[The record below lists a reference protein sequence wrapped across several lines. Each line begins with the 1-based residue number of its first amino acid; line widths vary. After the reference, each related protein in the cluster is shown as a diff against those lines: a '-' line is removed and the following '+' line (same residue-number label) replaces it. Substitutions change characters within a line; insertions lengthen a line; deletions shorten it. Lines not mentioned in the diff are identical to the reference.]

1 LFKQIK
7 ITKLAENENSISHSS
22 DIDSC
27 EEEELWDSD
36 DDENDSNDTESDTD
50 SIVDI
55 EELSKNFDDG
65 NLALFKHC
73 KNYNDKFG
81 NKITFDKENN
91 SNEKKSDDEIVM
103 EFAFTEKDLY
113 DFSRPICANVEAEIS
128 SIGNPVNMA
137 GSTYIENLSIEL
149 GYYLVLFNRLVIKRG
164 IRGRKTRNQ
173 GMIFGGFKIS
183 GGITPRFDPK
193 RGGTDKINL
202 FCLNSYSPRKVP
214 PFSPRKVSPRLPF
227 PRVLG
232 QNGG

>member
-1 LFKQIK
+1 MFKQIK
-7 ITKLAENENSISHSS
+7 ITRLAENENSTSHSS

-73 KNYNDKFG
+73 KNYNDKFE

-103 EFAFTEKDLY
+103 EFAVT
-113 DFSRPICANVEAEIS
+113 
-128 SIGNPVNMA
+128 
-137 GSTYIENLSIEL
+137 
-149 GYYLVLFNRLVIKRG
+149 
-164 IRGRKTRNQ
+164 
-173 GMIFGGFKIS
+173 
-183 GGITPRFDPK
+183 
-193 RGGTDKINL
+193 
-202 FCLNSYSPRKVP
+202 
-214 PFSPRKVSPRLPF
+214 
-227 PRVLG
+227 
-232 QNGG
+232 